1 MQLNINTDAAV
12 IFTDKLEA
20 IGKSALPNAVRE
32 TLSKAALDV
41 KKNTMPKTADK
52 EFESRKKNF
61 FRANSIVDFAKGKDI
76 SSMRSAVGFFENK
89 LSAKTTN
96 FAVKDLEQQEY
107 GGDIAGKA
115 FIPLDNARVGKSY
128 NKSVRANARIS
139 KLKII
144 NAKNQR
150 GKTKEQKFKV
160 AVIKAGVGGN
170 VLGSTKKGETILW
183 RVQSILKNGQPKL
196 IALYDYQKGRK
207 VKVDRTNFMKKSAE
221 ETQKNI
227 DKIYVIEAKKQIDK
241 YLGIL
246 MK

>member
-12 IFTDKLEA
+12 IFTDRLEA

-41 KKNTMPKTADK
+41 KKNTMPKTVDK
-52 EFESRKKNF
+52 QFESRRKNF
-61 FRANSIVDFAKGKDI
+61 FRANSIVDFAQGKDI

-96 FAVKDLEQQEY
+96 FAVKNLEQQEF
-107 GGDIAGKA
+107 GGNISNKA

-128 NKSVRANARIS
+128 NRLVRANSRIS
-139 KLKII
+139 KLKITS
-144 NAKNQR
+144 AKNQK
-150 GKTKEQKFKV
+150 GATKEQKFKV
-160 AVIKAGVGGN
+160 AVLKAGVGGN

-196 IALYDYQKGRK
+196 LALYDYQKGRS
-207 VKVDRTNFMKKSAE
+207 VKVDKTNFMKKSAE

-227 DKIYVIEAKKQIDK
+227 DKIYVVEAKKQIDK